1 MKTTIHTSP
10 RLILARELPA
20 LQLCGPEMW
29 SLVGT
34 LLFSPWIDEET
45 GAVRVG
51 AEILAR
57 AVGKNHLVVM
67 NPETGKKSAPNFKA
81 KTVLDVFM
89 NQIMPEGS
97 CELLDY
103 IAPSYDNPGM
113 QRRIIINWPEAIKQM
128 VEDELT
134 GKYDHEERVYI
145 KDGSKVSYRKQKA
158 ILDADKMEAANI
170 NDIVATPVS
179 KDWTKYLN
187 NLPTNIFSLMLR
199 NFDTAR
205 EEALKISNVHSRM
218 IALKQLDI
226 IREQPL
232 PIYKATP
239 RTTRIYTMTASIQN
253 LPKPIRKVLMQGH
266 VEFDLHHAQLAI
278 VAKLWNIPS
287 VDAFLSSGRSLW
299 KELIAHMGLTDITPE
314 VYEDVKWYLKKY
326 TYATI
331 FGMNEENLA
340 KGNTA
345 KINRLKKIGIKTAA
359 KKVSGLDND
368 LAPFGVENAGEKF
381 TSYPLI
387 ADLLAARNR
396 MLKTIKSSI
405 GMPNAYG
412 QLIVVKPGFD
422 ERDVLAQVAQ
432 SYEMYLLNPVLDY
445 VKHNKEYMTLSCQ
458 QHDGFSI
465 KFHNNQYKQ
474 ALIDD
479 LVEGINN
486 HCKSVG
492 INTWVEYE
500 ENTVQEV
507 QPTHI
512 QADLVDAALS
522 QERSLPEVVVEAPR
536 EVIEQD
542 LALTFEMVSGLTGE
556 EIEIITD
563 RLALAKKSARNQEP
577 YNNIISLLV
586 SESIMRRINNG
597 R

>member
-1 MKTTIHTSP
+1 MKTVLHKTP
-10 RLILARELPA
+10 YNILLREFPV
-20 LQLCGPEMW
+20 LQDSPEMRVFT
-29 SLVGT
+29 SN
-34 LLFSPWIDEET
+34 LLFSPWIDEDT
-45 GAVRVG
+45 GAIRVG
-51 AEILAR
+51 VEVVAR

-67 NPETGKKSAPNFKA
+67 NPETGKKTTPNFKA
-81 KTVLDVFM
+81 KTILDVFM
-89 NQIMPEGS
+89 NHVMPEGS

-103 IAPSYDNPGM
+103 IAPSHDNPGM
-113 QRRIIINWPEAIKQM
+113 QRRIIINWSDAIKQM

-158 ILDADKMEAANI
+158 LLDADKMEATNI

-187 NLPTNIFSLMLR
+187 NLPTNLFSLMLR

-205 EEALKISNVHSRM
+205 AEALKISNPYSRM
-218 IALKQLDI
+218 VALKQLDI

-253 LPKPIRKVLMQGH
+253 LPKHLRKILMQGH

-278 VAKLWNIPS
+278 VAKIWNIPS

-299 KELIAHMGLTDITPE
+299 KELVTHMGLTNISSET
-314 VYEDVKWYLKKY
+314 YEDVKWFLKKY

-331 FGMNEENLA
+331 FGMNEDNLT
-340 KGNTA
+340 KGNVA
-345 KINRLKKIGIKTAA
+345 RINRLKKLGIKSAA

-368 LAPFGVENAGEKF
+368 LAAFGVENAGEKF

-387 ADLLAARNR
+387 ADLLAARDR
-396 MLKTIKSSI
+396 MLKTIKNSI
-405 GMPNAYG
+405 GMHNAYG

-432 SYEMYLLNPVLDY
+432 SYEMYLLNPILEY
-445 VKHNKEYMTLSCQ
+445 VKHNNKYLSISVM
-458 QHDGFSI
+458 QHDGVSI

-479 LVEGINN
+479 LVQGINN
-486 HCKSVG
+486 HCKSTG
-492 INTWVEYE
+492 FNTWVDYE
-500 ENTVQEV
+500 ENEVAEV

-512 QADLVDAALS
+512 QADLVDAALNQS
-522 QERSLPEVVVEAPR
+522 R
-536 EVIEQD
+536 EVND
-542 LALTFEMVSGLTGE
+542 
-556 EIEIITD
+556 
-563 RLALAKKSARNQEP
+563 
-577 YNNIISLLV
+577 
-586 SESIMRRINNG
+586 
-597 R
+597 